1 MPFYDYEC
9 RECGEKFTA
18 LLSMSA
24 RDELEA
30 TLPCPECGA
39 KGPRRLLS
47 SFATPAGGAK
57 GGGAPSH
64 SCGGGG

>member
-9 RECGEKFTA
+9 RDCGEKFTA

-24 RDELEA
+24 RDALEA

>member
-1 MPFYDYEC
+1 MPFYEYEC

-18 LLSMSA
+18 LLSMSR
-24 RDELEA
+24 RDELEP
-30 TLPCPECGA
+30 TLACPRCEA

-47 SFATPAGGAK
+47 SFATGGS
-57 GGGAPSH
+57 GSGGAPAP

>member
-1 MPFYDYEC
+1 MPFYEYEC
-9 RECGEKFTA
+9 RECGEKFSA
-18 LLSMSA
+18 LLSMSR

-30 TLPCPECGA
+30 TLPCPRCEA

-47 SFATPAGGAK
+47 SFATGGSSPTAGGAP
-57 GGGAPSH
+57 AP